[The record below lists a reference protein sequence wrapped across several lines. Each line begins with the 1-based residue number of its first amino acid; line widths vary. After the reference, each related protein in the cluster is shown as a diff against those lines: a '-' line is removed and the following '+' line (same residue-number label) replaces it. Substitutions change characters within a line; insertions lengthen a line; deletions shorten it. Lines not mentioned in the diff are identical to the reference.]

1 MQIEWNFVVVVVVDQ
16 MQDAINS
23 AFFKAVLLCIKLTR
37 ERTRKMRNLV

>member
-23 AFFKAVLLCIKLTR
+23 AFFKAVL
-37 ERTRKMRNLV
+37 